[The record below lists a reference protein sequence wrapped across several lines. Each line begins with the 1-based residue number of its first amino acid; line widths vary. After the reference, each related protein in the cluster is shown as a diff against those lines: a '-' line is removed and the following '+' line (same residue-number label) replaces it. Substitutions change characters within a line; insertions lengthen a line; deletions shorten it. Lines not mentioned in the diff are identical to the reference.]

1 MEQNSEVSRLMDSLH
16 MLIDRSDEPGDPAP
30 SQIQRLEATLQIID
44 GKLSEHHRMHDE
56 ALASIKQ
63 LTDVLVCQGQLLA
76 KMHQRQETTAR
87 DMDMVTTEVKQAR
100 ADTMSQLQLIARAQV
115 ATTSLLQTIR
125 PISQGAM
132 PTIHNDFVSGPGYS
146 SSQRSIHS
154 PVSAHLSPVSSQ
166 ASEYLSINQ
175 VALHAPMYG
184 GPVTPQSA
192 DFAAAAA
199 TDTRRT
205 HNAVTALAQQ
215 QQLTQQQQQAIY
227 LQLQKQQQQQQQRL
241 RSQHQHQMA
250 LQQQQQ
256 QMAHQQQQ
264 SALQSYMPATQ
275 PQHQNQ
281 YQFLQQQQQ
290 LFAQAASAQQQQQRV
305 QYVISPAPVISNSL
319 VSATPDLSPNTST
332 PVKIE
337 PAEATPVP
345 IQELTAA
352 SSTRQERMN
361 QPVSITEQPPQYAPA
376 ATTNAK
382 EVSRP
387 VATMAA
393 IVSAVPPAA
402 PVALAALDTQ
412 RDIPTT
418 APAVKTTRARV
429 PAPTPTKATA
439 ASAPIAV
446 PKPVASKPIRAVS
459 PSMMP
464 VSLIKTLSPAAA
476 KASAKLGSTSKTVTP
491 SKPSVATPASAV
503 VPTQPLRSQIED
515 AATAAAR
522 AAIPQVLTV
531 KSPAA
536 SVPKKSEL
544 KSTNGSSHSTEST
557 TAKRIATVPA
567 KGVATSSNAQ
577 ALVRKQ
583 DAKSSSSHHSSLAS
597 MSMSES
603 GSVTPAK
610 SNEHEPTKHRSR
622 DLLDGELEKSG
633 TSAIASSCTNIHPSR
648 VRQMESSSRA
658 HSTRQRS
665 NSRSRRY
672 WSRSRSGSRSR
683 HRSRSGPRSGSRRHR
698 SRSLSRSLS
707 TGRSARRSSSRSR
720 GGWTDTTND
729 VKLSIKGQTRS
740 RRDDEPA
747 TGQPSKY
754 RAISPRVDSVMMF
767 SSDNDG
773 SGSGS
778 DVEDLIEQRIVRSS
792 SPELGAGNKVAVIG
806 IVGASSSKQSTP
818 PHTDISSRL
827 GARIPVFDDGDD
839 VYAHRHGDVGFP
851 LISSSNYSG
860 DDHGYAQQSY
870 GAQQS
875 HPDPRYRSK
884 RPLLDISGNEI
895 TPARMSKLLGPFCF
909 MILHMVPTAYRQIF
923 GCQPIPSGLK
933 PQDFNR
939 MLTKMEG
946 FQFWSLSIAGTNFG
960 RPIYMNFLQRDG
972 VELGNIRKNMLRR
985 LALTEGANA
994 VVLGP
999 LLSYF
1004 LITLACMRVDQMTG
1018 PILDRMFTRITGR
1031 ALGTLRVVTENGI
1044 RRMTA
1049 IQICEMA
1056 KTWVTDLCLFIARGS
1071 RMQESQDLATK
1082 CYEAYVR
1089 RYRATGSNSVQIDTD
1104 GAIAREML
1112 ANNEDYSRMFL
1123 GIRATELIKLYMCLV
1138 CMINGEVDS
1147 STKTYLK
1154 EVSHSLTNQ
1163 LE

>member
-30 SQIQRLEATLQIID
+30 SQMQRLEATLQIID

-199 TDTRRT
+199 TDTRRA

-227 LQLQKQQQQQQQRL
+227 LQLQKQQQHQQRL
-241 RSQHQHQMA
+241 RSQQQHQHQMA

-256 QMAHQQQQ
+256 QMALQQQQ

-290 LFAQAASAQQQQQRV
+290 LFAQAASAQQQQRV
-305 QYVISPAPVISNSL
+305 QYAISPAPVMSNSL

-352 SSTRQERMN
+352 SSARQERMN
-361 QPVSITEQPPQYAPA
+361 QPVSIAEQPPQYAPA
-376 ATTNAK
+376 ATANAE
-382 EVSRP
+382 EVSQP

-393 IVSAVPPAA
+393 TPAAPVVTNAPAIVPAVPPAA
-402 PVALAALDTQ
+402 PAALDTQ

-439 ASAPIAV
+439 ASAPTAV

-503 VPTQPLRSQIED
+503 VPTQPHRSQIED

-544 KSTNGSSHSTEST
+544 KSTNGSGHSTEST
-557 TAKRIATVPA
+557 MAKRIATAPA
-567 KGVATSSNAQ
+567 KGVATNSNPQ

-583 DAKSSSSHHSSLAS
+583 DDKSPSSRHSSLVS
-597 MSMSES
+597 MSMSEL
-603 GSVTPAK
+603 GSVTPVK
-610 SNEHEPTKHRSR
+610 SSEHEPTKHRSR

-633 TSAIASSCTNIHPSR
+633 TSAIASSSSNIHPSR

-672 WSRSRSGSRSR
+672 WSRSRSGSRSQ

-747 TGQPSKY
+747 AGRPPKY

-818 PHTDISSRL
+818 PHTDISLRL
-827 GARIPVFDDGDD
+827 GARMPVFDHDDD

-851 LISSSNYSG
+851 LISSSQYSG
-860 DDHGYAQQSY
+860 DDHGYTQQSY

-875 HPDPRYRSK
+875 HPESRYRSK

-909 MILHMVPTAYRQIF
+909 MILHIVPTAYRQIF
-923 GCQPIPSGLK
+923 GCQPIPIGLK
-933 PQDFNR
+933 TQDFNR
-939 MLTKMEG
+939 LLTKMEG

-999 LLSYF
+999 LLSYS

-1112 ANNEDYSRMFL
+1112 ANNEDY
-1123 GIRATELIKLYMCLV
+1123 
-1138 CMINGEVDS
+1138 
-1147 STKTYLK
+1147 
-1154 EVSHSLTNQ
+1154 
-1163 LE
+1163 